1 MSTEERIIKEASLLF
16 AKKGY
21 GAVGVEEIAEAVGI
35 KAPSLYKHYKGKQ
48 EIFDAVMQEMKQR
61 YDRSMTALQM
71 DGHDGKADAALFE
84 NTTEDQLVQLGMD
97 LFGFLLHDE
106 YAGNFRKLLTTEQH
120 RDGEMAS
127 LYTKQYVDDPLS
139 YQSTL
144 FALLS
149 RAGALRHCD
158 AQTMALH
165 FYGPIFLLLS
175 VCDCHPEREAEAQKM
190 VEQHIRQFA
199 MLYRGGNENNG

>member
-1 MSTEERIIKEASLLF
+1 MGGMSTKERIIKEASLLF

-61 YDRSMTALQM
+61 NDRSMTALQM

-127 LYTKQYVDDPLS
+127 LYTKQYVDYTAY

-149 RAGALRHCD
+149 RAGALRHCN
-158 AQTMALH
+158 AQNVARRLYGAL
-165 FYGPIFLLLS
+165 FLALAE
-175 VCDCHPEREAEAQKM
+175 CECPPEREP
-190 VEQHIRQFA
+190 
-199 MLYRGGNENNG
+199 